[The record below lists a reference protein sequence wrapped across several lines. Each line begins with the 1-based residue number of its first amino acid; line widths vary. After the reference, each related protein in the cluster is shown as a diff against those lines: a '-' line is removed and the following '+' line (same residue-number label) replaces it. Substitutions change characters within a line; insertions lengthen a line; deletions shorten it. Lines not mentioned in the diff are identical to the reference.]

1 MPVKPERFGAL
12 LAVHIAWVMA
22 GLSPGAA
29 LAEDPRAVIDA
40 RIAQHPGQ
48 TGAYVLERGEEA
60 LVARAWLTEHA
71 RSSIEV
77 QYFIWSTDNVGI
89 LASEGLLRAAER
101 GIQVRII
108 VDDLL
113 VDAPDKSLL
122 ALAKHP
128 NIEIR
133 IYNPKHSVGT
143 PLHTR
148 ALNVATDIRG
158 VNQRMHDKTFVV
170 DGQVAITG
178 GRNMADEY
186 FDFDHEYNFRDRD
199 ALVLGAV
206 VPRIRESFERFWSS
220 TLTVPVEDLYDG
232 LGLMQKNVT
241 VRDDEVQ
248 KIYRDLHAYAAS
260 PENFA
265 PEVRAAVD
273 AVPDSF
279 PKLAA
284 RMSWGRVDF
293 FSDVPGKNGNRLALG
308 GGGLTTASLAALLDS
323 ARTDV
328 VIQSPYLVLS
338 DEALELFRRLRT
350 RGVRVRIST
359 NSLASTDN
367 LQAFSGYRSQRS
379 KLLKLGL
386 EIYEFKPDPLIQR
399 EVMQRYA
406 ALRAEAPVFAL
417 HAKTMVID
425 DSAVYVGTFNLDP
438 RSQNL
443 NTEVGV
449 VIHDDRQAAAVAAA
463 IAADMLP
470 ANSWQA
476 ATDNPDQYA
485 DLVKRS
491 RVRFWQLLPLR
502 PLL

>member
-1 MPVKPERFGAL
+1 VVRASFLLWAL
-12 LAVHIAWVMA
+12 VGLTA
-22 GLSPGAA
+22 GPA
-29 LAEDPRAVIDA
+29 LAEDARAIIDA

-48 TGAYVLERGEEA
+48 TGTYVLERGEEA
-60 LVARAWLTEHA
+60 LLARAWLAGHA
-71 RSSIEV
+71 RSSIDV

-101 GIQVRII
+101 GVRVRVI

-113 VDAPDKSLL
+113 VDAPDKSLF

-143 PLHTR
+143 PLHKR
-148 ALNVATDIRG
+148 VFNVATDLRG
-158 VNQRMHDKTFVV
+158 VNQRMHDKTFIV

-186 FDFDHEYNFRDRD
+186 FDFNHEYNFRDRD

-206 VPRIRESFERFWSS
+206 VPRIGASFERFWSS
-220 TLTVPVEDLYDG
+220 DLSVPVEDLYDG

-241 VRDDEVQ
+241 VGNTEVQ
-248 KIYRDLHAYAAS
+248 AIYRELHAYAAA

-273 AVPDSF
+273 TVPESF
-279 PKLAA
+279 PGLAA
-284 RMSWGRVDF
+284 RMSWGQVDF
-293 FSDVPGKNGNRLALG
+293 ISDMPGKNANRLALG
-308 GGGLTTASLAALLDS
+308 GGGLTTTALATLLDS
-323 ARTDV
+323 ARKEV
-328 VIQSPYLVLS
+328 LIQSPYLVLS
-338 DEALELFRRLRT
+338 DAALALFRRVRA

-367 LQAFSGYRSQRS
+367 LQAFSGYRSQRR
-379 KLLKLGL
+379 KLLRLGL
-386 EIYEFKPDPLIQR
+386 EIYEYRPDPAIQR

-406 ALRAEAPVFAL
+406 ALRAEAPIFAV

-425 DSAVYVGTFNLDP
+425 DRAVYVGTYNLDP
-438 RSQNL
+438 RSENL

-449 VIHDDRQAAAVAAA
+449 VIHDARQAGAVAAS
-463 IAADMLP
+463 IMVDMLP
-470 ANSWQA
+470 ENSWDA
-476 ATDNPDQYA
+476 STENPDQYA
-485 DLVKRS
+485 DRGKRS
-491 RVRFWQLLPLR
+491 RVRFWQFLPLR